1 MKHLKRIFAFLGVI
15 LLAGMYICTLVF
27 VLIGSPLADNLF
39 KASILCTLLVPVLL
53 YGYSL
58 IYRVLKNRNK

>member
-39 KASILCTLLVPVLL
+39 KKPPFCVHCL
-53 YGYSL
+53 SL
-58 IYRVLKNRNK
+58 SFCMGIP

>member
-1 MKHLKRIFAFLGVI
+1 MKHFKRIFAFLGVI